1 MKRIGIVGTV
11 AAAAMMALLLW
22 PTYGRWPG
30 SGRAGTQICADGH
43 CCCSLRKGVASD
55 VASAGEFPP
64 LDAKQFVGEIR
75 KAYEDAA
82 KHPELF
88 EQLHCYCGCDKA
100 DGHRNLLDCYRDYH
114 GATCQICT
122 NEALQATQ
130 MYEQGSPVEQ
140 IQDALR
146 RRFGGKK

>member
-1 MKRIGIVGTV
+1 MKRIAIVCSVG
-11 AAAAMMALLLW
+11 AAALAALLLW
-22 PTYGRWPG
+22 P
-30 SGRAGTQICADGH
+30 ADVH
-43 CCCSLRKGVASD
+43 WINKDIVQDIAF
-55 VASAGEFPP
+55 AGEFPP

-122 NEALQATQ
+122 EEALQATQ
-130 MYEQGSPVEQ
+130 MYDQGSPVEQ
-140 IQDALR
+140 IRDALR
-146 RRFGGKK
+146 RRFAGEK